1 MLIAPAVEGRAV
13 KRENEGRERENEE
26 NIVFD
31 YSRLLRWV
39 R

>member
-13 KRENEGRERENEE
+13 KMENEGRERENEE

-31 YSRLLRWV
+31 YSRLLGWV
-39 R
+39 H